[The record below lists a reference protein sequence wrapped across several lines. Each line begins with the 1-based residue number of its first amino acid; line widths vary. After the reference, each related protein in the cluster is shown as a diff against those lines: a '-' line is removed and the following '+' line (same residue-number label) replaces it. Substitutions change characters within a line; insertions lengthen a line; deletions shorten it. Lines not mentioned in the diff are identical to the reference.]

1 METEPEVQG
10 EEDTEGRA
18 VQPTDL
24 TRGSPKL
31 MAVKRG
37 AWTRSE
43 QRCKSSREAKSVEKQ
58 RKLAEN
64 RGKGSQFREKQRK
77 YRKER
82 ERTVLDLSDVA
93 LSSFSVLEFSR

>member
-1 METEPEVQG
+1 M
-10 EEDTEGRA
+10 
-18 VQPTDL
+18 
-24 TRGSPKL
+24 
-31 MAVKRG
+31 
-37 AWTRSE
+37 
-43 QRCKSSREAKSVEKQ
+43 EKQ